1 MAARY
6 MRPLKDLPVCDIL
19 VSMRRQL
26 SLNKVICASYL
37 LLLIILCY
45 FAGFKFP
52 VPWDD
57 EAFFLLQAYSFAKT
71 NSLLSPYLSPER
83 VVMWIPPGYLIL
95 MGMIFKLTAFSL
107 RSARFVSLLFT
118 FLSFT
123 FVVKIIDVLKG
134 NTFLK
139 LAMFLFFLH
148 PTFIAMANVGRQE
161 AVYFALAIMSLYL
174 LLSGRHLS
182 ALSVA
187 AFSGLFHFNGIYV
200 TVLSLIVIA
209 VSCVKNRGHIEK
221 YITSQCRKMDL
232 LIFTVTVLAWCA
244 YAALA
249 ISNFNSL
256 INDMTFQFAIKLSY
270 PSFLKSYRSI
280 GFLFF
285 FCLILAYSLYR
296 QRYDLATISGF
307 SLACYILNGV
317 GHMMWYGVF
326 FVLAFSFSFIASY
339 LLLKEERFTVAR
351 AVIMVLI
358 AVIPLSVITETAHG
372 YSFFGMK
379 YRFKGVYLT
388 TPERNYVEGSLLAIQ
403 KMRNSAVPLTV
414 RFIKSGDGLLFL
426 EFLEKNNFR
435 LIQNLPIVRQRKADI
450 EVYINKK
457 YYNPGWIY
465 LMSTE
470 RYRDTENI
478 RIFFKGSFYSE
489 LKSSFSAGPPTLR
502 SMNFPRL
509 AQSLTVRP

>member
-1 MAARY
+1 MGF
-6 MRPLKDLPVCDIL
+6 IH
-19 VSMRRQL
+19 L
-26 SLNKVICASYL
+26 SLNKKICASYL
-37 LLLIILCY
+37 VLLIILSY
-45 FAGFKFP
+45 FGGFKFP

-57 EAFFLLQAYSFAKT
+57 EAYFLLQAYSFAKT
-71 NSLLSPYLSPER
+71 NSLLSPYISPER

-107 RSARFVSLLFT
+107 RIARCISLLFT

-123 FVVKIIDVLKG
+123 FAIKIIDVLKG

-139 LAMFLFFLH
+139 LTMFLFFLH

-161 AVYFALAIMSLYL
+161 AVYFALALISLYL
-174 LLSGRHLS
+174 LLTGRHLS
-182 ALSVA
+182 ALSA
-187 AFSGLFHFNGIYV
+187 AVFSGLFHFNGIYV
-200 TVLSLIVIA
+200 TLLSLIVIA
-209 VSCVKNRGHIEK
+209 ISCMKNRGHIET
-221 YITSQCRKMDL
+221 YIASQFRKMDL
-232 LIFTVTVLAWCA
+232 LIFMVTVLAWGA

-249 ISNFNSL
+249 ISNFDSF
-256 INDMTFQFAIKLSY
+256 IRDMTFQFAIKFSY
-270 PSFLKSYRSI
+270 PSLFTSYRGM
-280 GFLFF
+280 GFIFF
-285 FCLILAYSLYR
+285 FCLILVYSLYR

-339 LLLKEERFTVAR
+339 LLLKEERYTVTR

-358 AVIPLSVITETAHG
+358 AVIPLSVITETAQG

-388 TPERNYVEGSLLAIQ
+388 ASERNYVEGSLLAIQ

-414 RFIKSGDGLLFL
+414 TFIKSGDGLLFL

-435 LIQNLPIVRQRKADI
+435 LIQNLPIVKQRKADI

-465 LMSTE
+465 LMKAE
-470 RYRDTENI
+470 RYKETENI
-478 RIFFKGSFYSE
+478 RIFYNDSFFSA
-489 LKSSFSAGPPTLR
+489 LKSPLNAGLPSPQTGNHLPSALDDRQGRCSIFAR
-502 SMNFPRL
+502 SSPCQAFPF
-509 AQSLTVRP
+509 AV